1 MILLFKDRETDVHR
15 FNDLVQSY
23 KARAVSWALNP
34 SISHVSIY
42 VSTAFPQLSAEN
54 RLIA

>member
-42 VSTAFPQLSAEN
+42 VSTAFPQLSTEN